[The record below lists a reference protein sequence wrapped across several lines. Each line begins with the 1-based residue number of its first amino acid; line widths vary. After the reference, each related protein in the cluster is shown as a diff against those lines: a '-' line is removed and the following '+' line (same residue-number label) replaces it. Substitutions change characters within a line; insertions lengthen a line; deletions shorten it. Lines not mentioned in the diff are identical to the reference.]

1 MSAQRM
7 DPEPTHARKERERER
22 EEPFGSSGRTSHETS
37 SALPAQRPSGDG
49 RSVPDLVR
57 ELSHEGA
64 DLVRQEVAL
73 AKAEMNE
80 KIDTF
85 QRNLISI
92 AVGGAFLIAALLY
105 GLWAVN
111 SGVTLVLDQFVAPE
125 TAIWLAPLIL
135 GAVLGLI
142 GWGMIQSSKESI
154 EREGLMPETTM
165 KTLEDDTRWA
175 RSKASEIKREMKHG

>member
-1 MSAQRM
+1 MSADRT
-7 DPEPTHARKERERER
+7 DTERTGTRKERVRER
-22 EEPFGSSGRTSHETS
+22 EEPFGTGRARREPSSVAPVPRS
-37 SALPAQRPSGDG
+37 SSDG
-49 RSVPDLVR
+49 RSVPELVR

-85 QRNLISI
+85 QRSMISI

-111 SGVTLVLDQFVAPE
+111 SGVTLVLAQFMAPE
-125 TAIWLAPLIL
+125 MAIWLAPLIL
-135 GAVLGLI
+135 GAVLALI
-142 GWGMIQSSKESI
+142 GWGMIQASKESI
-154 EREGLMPETTM
+154 KREGLTPQTTKET
-165 KTLEDDTRWA
+165 LRDDTRWA
-175 RSKASEIKREMKHG
+175 RSKASEVKREMKHG